1 MHALENTVTGLINLL
16 FISLLKIPWQM
27 SVCEGDTYLSFFF
40 FFGTKILRVLFLF
53 DQNIFILLLK
63 FSNLN

>member
-1 MHALENTVTGLINLL
+1 
-16 FISLLKIPWQM
+16 M
-27 SVCEGDTYLSFFF
+27 SVCEGDTYLSI
-40 FFGTKILRVLFLF
+40 FFGTKILRVQFLF

>member
-16 FISLLKIPWQM
+16 FISLLKNPMTDM

-40 FFGTKILRVLFLF
+40 FFLVQKY
-53 DQNIFILLLK
+53 
-63 FSNLN
+63 